1 MRATIEEIREAFAD
15 AGYCSNPQI
24 DCATWVATVAERPLL
39 IEGNPGVGKTAV
51 AKALAKGLGLPLIRL
66 QMYEG
71 LTDDKVLYDY
81 DYQRQLLTLEAVKP
95 KIEESYAG
103 MSAQEAIHSVAGSI
117 DFYGE
122 DFLIERPILRAIR
135 SDRRCVLLIDEIDK
149 AAEEMEYCLYEFLE
163 DYAITI
169 PQLGEIRCDEK
180 TRPIVIITSNGYR
193 ELSGALR
200 RRCNYLYIE
209 DKGYEELI
217 EILKMQA
224 GADDAIAKGIA
235 ACLVAIQGTELRRPP
250 SVSEAIDWARFLSEN
265 PDRTYETVIGTL
277 GLLAKSHRDRPV
289 IERIVSERGEILW
302 EA

>member
-1 MRATIEEIREAFAD
+1 MRITIEEVRKAFAD
-15 AGYCSNPQI
+15 AGYCSNQSI
-24 DCATWVATVAERPLL
+24 DYATWVAAVTERPLL

-71 LTDDKVLYDY
+71 LTDDRVLYDY

-103 MSAQEAIHSVAGSI
+103 MSAQDAVRSVARSI

-122 DFLIERPILRAIR
+122 DFLIERPILRAIK
-135 SDRRCVLLIDEIDK
+135 SERRCVLLIDEIDK

-163 DYAITI
+163 DYSITI
-169 PQLGEIRCDEK
+169 PQLGEVRCDDE
-180 TRPIVIITSNGYR
+180 TRPVVIITSNGYR

-200 RRCNYLYIE
+200 RRCNYLYID

-217 EILKMQA
+217 EILKVQA
-224 GADDAIAKGIA
+224 GADDAVARGIA
-235 ACLVAIQGTELRRPP
+235 ECLVAIQGTALRRPP
-250 SVSEAIDWARFLSEN
+250 SVSEAIDWARFLSDV
-265 PDRTYETVIGTL
+265 PDRTYETVVGTL
-277 GLLAKSHRDRPV
+277 GLIAKSHRDRPA
-289 IERIVSERGEILW
+289 IERIVSERGEVLW